1 MPGFTCCVPGCY
13 NNSQRDRDLR
23 FYTFPKDTTQREI
36 WLKNISRSG
45 VKGCFSTFQPTTG
58 HRVCSEHFAGGR
70 KTYTIRI
77 PTIFPLRGVN
87 EKRSR
92 RGRGRGRKTPAVLP
106 SVTSVVSTPANLST
120 PDGVTQFT
128 NTEEQDGQNG
138 HDTKPVDLTVQAD
151 ETCVTTMVSCAATV
165 SDDMNLQLVETA
177 LSAAKSA
184 SIRNTLDV
192 GTASALDHAYSLP
205 CGTTSSDLLRKLNEQ
220 RDIIALMEVKMK
232 ELKTTL
238 HHLKVS
244 EAKLME
250 EIRERDGLLSK
261 CFAQKPYEID
271 VVL

>member
-92 RGRGRGRKTPAVLP
+92 RGRGRGRKTPVVVPL
-106 SVTSVVSTPANLST
+106 VTVSTPANVCTS
-120 PDGVTQFT
+120 DGITQFT
-128 NTEEQDGQNG
+128 SSEEQAGQNG
-138 HDTKPVDLTVQAD
+138 HDTKPVDLTVQTD
-151 ETCVTTMVSCAATV
+151 ETTMVSGPATV
-165 SDDMNLQLVETA
+165 SDDINLQLVESA
-177 LSAAKSA
+177 LSAARGV
-184 SIRNTLDV
+184 SIRNVLDV
-192 GTASALDHAYSLP
+192 GTVSALDHAYSLP

-238 HHLKVS
+238 NHLKVS

>member
-1 MPGFTCCVPGCY
+1 MPGCY

-92 RGRGRGRKTPAVLP
+92 RGRGRGRKTPAALP
-106 SVTSVVSTPANLST
+106 SVTTVASTPANVS
-120 PDGVTQFT
+120 PEGATQYIDSA
-128 NTEEQDGQNG
+128 EHDGQNG
-138 HDTKPVDLTVQAD
+138 HDTKPVDLTVQTD
-151 ETCVTTMVSCAATV
+151 ETCVATMVSCATGTV
-165 SDDMNLQLVETA
+165 SEDMNLQLVDSA
-177 LSAAKSA
+177 LRAAKGTSIHSTYDVSA
-184 SIRNTLDV
+184 V
-192 GTASALDHAYSLP
+192 SALDHAYSLP
-205 CGTTSSDLLRKLNEQ
+205 CGTTSTDLLRKLNEQ

-232 ELKTTL
+232 ELKTNL